1 MGMDIKGLLDKNM
14 KNPKKFILNM
24 IIVILIGILMMLISN
39 VYKSINLADK
49 KKKEEKSVIEVS
61 TYAPQLT
68 YEEKLKKDLIDI
80 LMQIDGVGKVNAM
93 IYFEEGA
100 STVPAYNEN
109 NSIRKIE
116 EKDNQGGTRITT
128 ENSRNIN
135 VVLMNEGTS
144 NKPFIIKEIRPRI
157 GGVIVV
163 AEGAKSPLIKEQI
176 INAVKTG
183 LNIPA
188 NKVSVLP
195 MKN

>member
-1 MGMDIKGLLDKNM
+1 MDLKGFLDKNL
-14 KNPKKFILNM
+14 KNPKKVILNM
-24 IIVILIGILMMLISN
+24 IIVILLGILMMLVSN
-39 VYKSINLADK
+39 VYKNINLVDK
-49 KKKEEKSVIEVS
+49 KKKEEKSVIEVA

-93 IYFEEGA
+93 IYFEEGT
-100 STVPAYNEN
+100 SSVPAYNEN
-109 NSIRKIE
+109 TNIRKIE

>member
-1 MGMDIKGLLDKNM
+1 MNLKEILDKNI
-14 KNPKKFILNM
+14 KNPKKFFLNM

>member
-1 MGMDIKGLLDKNM
+1 MNLKGLLDKNM

-163 AEGAKSPLIKEQI
+163 AEGAKSPIIKEQI

>member
-1 MGMDIKGLLDKNM
+1 MNLKGLLDKNM

>member
-1 MGMDIKGLLDKNM
+1 MDLKGLLDKNM

>member
-1 MGMDIKGLLDKNM
+1 MDFKGFLDKNL

-49 KKKEEKSVIEVS
+49 KKKEEKSVIEVA

-68 YEEKLKKDLIDI
+68 YEEKLKKDLIEI

-100 STVPAYNEN
+100 SAVPAYNEN
-109 NSIRKIE
+109 NNTRKIE